1 MSIERAFRPTEDMM
15 SEFKPWTNDTEASNK
30 LWLRSVTADIIV
42 KCMSDNTEE
51 KTQLLYKEFTGLLR
65 MVGLCARDSARYG
78 IWRSYSDS
86 DNGLLWIY
94 GSQGM
99 RADGD
104 DLEETVLDVAE
115 TLTVMA
121 KTVKCDSYFDK
132 DSNWFEFRDEIKGKV
147 EYLCEVFHDSETAEI
162 IEKLKDTE
170 LGEDDFDEYG
180 NVKKPESEV
189 QDNL

>member
-15 SEFKPWTNDTEASNK
+15 SEFKPWTDRTEATNT
-30 LWLRSVTADIIV
+30 LWLRSVISDIIV

-51 KTQLLYKEFTGLLR
+51 NTQQLYKDLTGLLR

-78 IWRSYSDS
+78 MWRSYSDS
-86 DNGLLWIY
+86 NDGLLRIY

-104 DLEETVLDVAE
+104 ELEETVLDVAE

-132 DSNWFEFRDEIKGKV
+132 NSNWFEFRDEIKGKV
-147 EYLCEVFHDSETAEI
+147 EYLCGVFRDSEIAKI

-170 LGEDDFDEYG
+170 LGEDDFDEDG